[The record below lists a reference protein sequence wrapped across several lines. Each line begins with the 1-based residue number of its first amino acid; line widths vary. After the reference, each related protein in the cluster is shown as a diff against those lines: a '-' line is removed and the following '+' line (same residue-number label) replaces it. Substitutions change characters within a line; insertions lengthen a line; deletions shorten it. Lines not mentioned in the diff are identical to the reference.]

1 MDIKEMTEKLK
12 LIFKKHKEVGI
23 VYLFGS
29 QVTGDVHP
37 NSDLDFAI
45 YFDEK
50 DVVKR
55 GNQLFGIAGDISL
68 ALKTDKIDAHALNN
82 IGSLS
87 LKYNILYCGKVIFE
101 REPYRSLIEPRI
113 LNEYFD
119 FLYLLR
125 KYKLTAQ

>member
-1 MDIKEMTEKLK
+1 MNTQDIKTKLSS
-12 LIFKKHKEVGI
+12 IFEAEPSVGL

-29 QVTGDVHP
+29 QATQDTHP
-37 NSDLDFAI
+37 NSDYDFAV
-45 YFDEK
+45 YFNEK

-55 GNQLFGIAGDISL
+55 SNILFGLAGEISL
-68 ALKTDKIDAHALNN
+68 ALKTDKIDAHVLND
-82 IGSLS
+82 IESPS
-87 LKYNILYCGKVIFE
+87 LKYNIIYYGDIIFE
-101 REPYRSLIEPRI
+101 REPFRLLVEPRI

>member
-1 MDIKEMTEKLK
+1 MSIDELADKLGP
-12 LIFKKHKEVGI
+12 LFEKHKEVGI

-29 QVTGDVHP
+29 QATKNTHP
-37 NSDLDFAI
+37 NSDFDFAI

-50 DVVKR
+50 NIVKR
-55 GNQLFGIAGDISL
+55 SNLLFGLAGDISL
-68 ALKTDKIDAHALNN
+68 ALKTDKIDVHILND
-82 IGSLS
+82 IESPS
-87 LKYNILYCGKVIFE
+87 LKYNILYYGKVIFE
-101 REPYRSLIEPRI
+101 REPFRLLIEPRI